1 MKNRYER
8 IIFALV
14 LLTLPIS
21 FAAGIPLLKSILPI
35 GGTQI
40 SVYLVICGILLS
52 IYQKKSVE
60 RADLLIKYFLL
71 FLVSYSISF
80 FWGIFQFDYPTL
92 FASNIGHNAK
102 HILELVDNST
112 SISMSEKTFSII
124 LLAYKG
130 IFKSAILL
138 PLFIIGTVYWIM
150 SNFKSKWTD
159 AVDIFIKCSCIIY
172 LISIGYSCI
181 EVFYLK
187 GYVWATNV
195 LLMINPHLYHIS
207 FDNSVAWPPVLWG
220 DRMRS
225 IFAEPSYMAIF
236 FASTLPLCFT
246 VLFTAHNKKSSNL
259 IYLLIFGVFFMMFGA
274 DSKTAMVLIICLMI
288 YVLGIGIVYRKSI
301 LKQALII
308 EGCIL
313 IAAASY
319 FLLVKTPI
327 IIPAE
332 NPAVQWNI
340 VKDIHKQMNIQ
351 YNSIPSKQYKAEQSE
366 QIEQSKAVLKQE
378 AALDQY
384 VEKNVE
390 NVANVNYGSN
400 SSRYGLTFAEFGI
413 FLSKPVFGAGS
424 AELLQPYIYEHL
436 PAFSDNEEVRRW
448 RTFNWEHGV
457 MSNQLPVLNF
467 FTNQLAK
474 NGIICFIV
482 FWIPLAYFTFII
494 VKHRS
499 CFNYQEKQYILALFM
514 SIFILL
520 VSCMSNSINLFF
532 TYWIFLGI
540 LGTIAFSIKDK
551 NNNVEK
557 ISK

>member
-1 MKNRYER
+1 MGNKYEKM
-8 IIFALV
+8 IYALV
-14 LLTLPIS
+14 ILTLPIS
-21 FAAGIPLLKSILPI
+21 FTAGIPLLKSILPI

-40 SVYLVICGILLS
+40 SIYIVIFGILLS
-52 IYQKKSVE
+52 IYQKKNVE
-60 RADLLIKYFLL
+60 RLDLLIKYILL
-71 FLVSYSISF
+71 FLASYSISV

-92 FASNIGHNAK
+92 FTSNIGHNAK
-102 HILELVDNST
+102 HILELVEN
-112 SISMSEKTFSII
+112 SISISITEKTFSII

-138 PLFIIGTVYWIM
+138 PIFIVGTVYWIM

-159 AVDIFIKCSCIIY
+159 AVDIFMKCLCIIY
-172 LISIGYSCI
+172 FISIGYSCI

-187 GYVWATNV
+187 GYAWATNA

-236 FASTLPLCFT
+236 FASTLPLFFT
-246 VLFTAHNKKSSNL
+246 TLFTNKYKKYSTL

-288 YVLGIGIVYRKSI
+288 YALGIGIAYRKSI
-301 LKQALII
+301 LKQVLII

-327 IIPAE
+327 IIPSE

-340 VKDIHKQMNIQ
+340 VKDIQKKMNIQ
-351 YNSIPSKQYKAEQSE
+351 YNSIPSKQYKAEQ
-366 QIEQSKAVLKQE
+366 IEQSKVALKQE
-378 AALDQY
+378 VVLDQY

-400 SSRYGLTFAEFGI
+400 SSRYGLTFAEFGV

-424 AELLQPYIYEHL
+424 AELLQPYIYECL

-474 NGIICFIV
+474 NGIICFII
-482 FWIPLAYFTFII
+482 FWLPLVYFTFII
-494 VKHRS
+494 VKHMKY
-499 CFNYQEKQYILALFM
+499 FNYQEKQYIIAMFM
-514 SIFILL
+514 SVFCLL
-520 VSCMSNSINLFF
+520 VSCMSATLNLFF
-532 TYWIFLGI
+532 TYWIILGI
-540 LGTIAFSIKDK
+540 LGTVAFSIKDK
-551 NNNVEK
+551 NNNAEK
-557 ISK
+557 ISE

>member
-1 MKNRYER
+1 MENKYNR

-14 LLTLPIS
+14 ILALPIS
-21 FAAGIPLLKSILPI
+21 VAAGIPLLKSILPI

-40 SVYLVICGILLS
+40 SVYIVILGIIFSMYKKQS
-52 IYQKKSVE
+52 IK
-60 RADLLIKYFLL
+60 RIDLLIKYMMVFFLC
-71 FLVSYSISF
+71 YSVSF
-80 FWGIFQFDYPTL
+80 FYGISQFDYPELIT
-92 FASNIGHNAK
+92 SNIGINAK
-102 HILELVDNST
+102 HLLEVLNNNIPI
-112 SISMSEKTFSII
+112 SISETTFSII

-130 IFKSAILL
+130 IFKSAIIL
-138 PLFIIGTVYWIM
+138 PLMIIGTVYWIV

-159 AVDIFIKCSCIIY
+159 TIDIFVKCLCIIY
-172 LISIGYSCI
+172 LLSIGYSCI

-187 GYVWATNV
+187 GYAWATNS
-195 LLMINPHLYHIS
+195 LLLIDPYLYHIS
-207 FDNSVAWPPVLWG
+207 FDNSVTWPPILWG

-225 IFAEPSYMAIF
+225 IFAEPSFMGIF
-236 FASTLPLCFT
+236 FASTLPLFFT
-246 VLFTAHNKKSSNL
+246 ALFTNNHKNYTAL
-259 IYLLIFGVFFMMFGA
+259 IYLLIYGVFFMMFGA

-301 LKQALII
+301 LKQAIII

-351 YNSIPSKQYKAEQSE
+351 DNSIPSKQYKAEQL
-366 QIEQSKAVLKQE
+366 EQSKFALKNE
-378 AALDQY
+378 TNLDKY
-384 VEKNVE
+384 IEKNVE

-400 SSRYGLTFAEFGI
+400 SSRYGITFAEFGA
-413 FLSKPVFGAGS
+413 FLRKPVFGAGS

-436 PAFSDNEEVRRW
+436 PAFSANEEVGRW
-448 RTFNWEHGV
+448 RAFNWEHGV

-467 FTNQLAK
+467 LTNQLAK

-482 FWIPLAYFTFII
+482 FWLPLAYFTFII
-494 VKHRS
+494 VKHRNYFS
-499 CFNYQEKQYILALFM
+499 YQEKQYILALFM
-514 SIFILL
+514 SVFCLL
-520 VSCMSNSINLFF
+520 VSCMSVTLNLFF
-532 TYWIFLGI
+532 TYWIILGI
-540 LGTIAFSIKDK
+540 LGTVAFSIKDK
-551 NNNVEK
+551 NNNAEK